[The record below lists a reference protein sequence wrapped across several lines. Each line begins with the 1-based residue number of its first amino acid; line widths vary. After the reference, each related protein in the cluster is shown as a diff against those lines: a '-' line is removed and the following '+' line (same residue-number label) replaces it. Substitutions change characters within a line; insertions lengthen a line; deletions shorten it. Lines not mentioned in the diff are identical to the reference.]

1 MAQLVQTKNR
11 IFETDIWCKSWDKN
25 RQHPFRSFCL
35 INVFKICLH
44 WKSPLYTCALIF
56 SQKQQVQATL
66 AYNSIPV
73 NLDSYQ
79 PLGVWQALLGGAHL
93 NGICSTLGIHNGF
106 HNRFGSSTPELLR
119 LTSYQSISW
128 CHGVWT
134 YITILCVNT
143 SSTAQGGGGS
153 FKNRKPIGEIGCC
166 ESGMAERS
174 HWWTERCLRS
184 PLFLSLSL
192 TIYLP
197 TNLSSMYLSIY
208 RSISLS
214 LSLFI

>member
-1 MAQLVQTKNR
+1 MRCHESWHGIIRINYASDEFVLELYIFIQETLRERRTSDLVAQLVQTKNR

-35 INVFKICLH
+35 IHVFKICLH
-44 WKSPLYTCALIF
+44 WKSPLYTCALISLIF

-106 HNRFGSSTPELLR
+106 HHRFGSSTPELLR

-134 YITILCVNT
+134 YITILWSYDMC
-143 SSTAQGGGGS
+143 
-153 FKNRKPIGEIGCC
+153 
-166 ESGMAERS
+166 
-174 HWWTERCLRS
+174 
-184 PLFLSLSL
+184 
-192 TIYLP
+192 
-197 TNLSSMYLSIY
+197 
-208 RSISLS
+208 
-214 LSLFI
+214 